1 MDQRDAPLL
10 AIPLEKWEQLEDL
23 TASLRAM
30 CARLVMEQKQ
40 LKGQLERTIAE
51 LDRKRILNE
60 ELEEKRL
67 EADHFLAHRDNIRQK
82 LDGLLS
88 RLDVLELPEGIM
100 AMLSDNAS

>member
-1 MDQRDAPLL
+1 MDQPDAPLL

-23 TASLRAM
+23 TASLRAR
-30 CARLVMEQKQ
+30 CARLLVEQKQ

-51 LDRKRILNE
+51 LDGMRILNE

-67 EADHFLAHRDNIRQK
+67 EADHFLVHRDRIRQK

-88 RLDVLELPEGIM
+88 RLDVLELPEPIV